1 MLKDLLAMS
10 FLIGL
15 TTCATHEYTMH
26 YYVEKPLPTHR
37 QFFTA
42 LAEFESGTA
51 DNAIGDYGASIGR
64 YQIGGAYH
72 ADALEFSP
80 SIGGVYQDV
89 TRPDY
94 AEKIITAYMLRY
106 LGADV
111 WNNLTDANIQLI
123 ARTHNGGPRGAS
135 KQSTKEFGVAILNLI
150 KKENE

>member
-1 MLKDLLAMS
+1 MLKDTLIFT
-10 FLIGL
+10 FLIGSTIYL
-15 TTCATHEYTMH
+15 THYFTMKHE
-26 YYVEKPLPTHR
+26 VEKPLPTHR

-42 LAEFESGTA
+42 LAEFESGTV
-51 DNAIGDYGASIGR
+51 DNAIGDYGMSLGR
-64 YQIGGAYH
+64 YQIGRAYH
-72 ADALEFSP
+72 ADALLFSP

-89 TRPDY
+89 IKPDY

>member
-1 MLKDLLAMS
+1 MLKEILAMS

-26 YYVEKPLPTHR
+26 YYVEESLPTHR

-51 DNAIGDYGASIGR
+51 DNAIGDYGKSLGR
-64 YQIGGAYH
+64 YQVGRDFH
-72 ADALEFSP
+72 TDALLFSP

-89 TRPDY
+89 TKPDY